1 MGRLIT
7 KHSSTPGVVPE
18 PEALLTGELAVNTAD
33 ARLFT
38 KHTDGSIKELG
49 APSLSGEVTRANFIE
64 YMLETD
70 PLTFFEESR
79 YYRGVGFASHVLNQV
94 GLGFFGTSAVTGAG
108 ASATPGANRVLL
120 LSAGSTA
127 TGTARY
133 QSLGLAST
141 FDRIGRRYYS
151 SSLAVEYRCYF
162 SLQAH
167 VLNLSSAAER
177 YKHIISLGGWLI
189 NDAVGTFGIRISHT
203 DNENSG
209 NWVIQYVAAD
219 LTTIVTVNTAV
230 APSTNPTADAAYI
243 KAELHRNGSGA
254 SEIKI
259 TFGKSSPVVYTIT
272 NSSFHTSGTF
282 ITPTFSANITKSV
295 GTTTR
300 IVGCTDPIFG
310 GWFPG
315 AG

>member
-18 PEALLTGELAVNTAD
+18 PEALVPGELAVNTAD

-38 KHTDGSIKELG
+38 KHTDGSVKEIG
-49 APSLSGEVTRANFIE
+49 APSLGGGVTRANFIE

-70 PLTFFEESR
+70 PLTFFEDSR
-79 YYRGVGFASHVLNQV
+79 YYKDVGFAYHVLSQV
-94 GLGFFGTSAVTGAG
+94 GLGFFGSSAASGAG

-120 LSAGSTA
+120 MSTGTTA
-127 TGTARY
+127 TGTSRY
-133 QSLGLAST
+133 QSIGLAST
-141 FDRIGRRYYS
+141 WDRIGRAYYS
-151 SSLAVEYRCYF
+151 SALAAEYRCYF

-167 VLNLSSAAER
+167 ALSLSSAAER
-177 YKHIISLGGWLI
+177 YKHIISLGGWLL
-189 NDAVGTFGIRISHT
+189 NDAVGTFGIRLSHT

-230 APSTNPTADAAYI
+230 TPATNSMADGAYI
-243 KAELHRNGSGA
+243 KAELYRNGSGA

-259 TFGKSSPVVYTIT
+259 TFGKNSPVVYSIT
-272 NSSFHTSGTF
+272 DSSFHTSGTF
-282 ITPTFSANITKSV
+282 ITPIFAANITKSV
-295 GTTTR
+295 GTASR
-300 IVGCTDPIFG
+300 IVGCIDPIFG

-315 AG
+315 